1 MIKHFFY
8 IAFLCIVFGCNTEN
22 TSDCFK
28 TNGEIVTK
36 NYSLED
42 FSTITFREGIQLE
55 LIQGDEN
62 IITISYGSNL
72 ISNVTTRIT
81 DGRLFIENSTY
92 CNHIR
97 NVTPAKVTLTS
108 KNITEIRNA
117 SQFKLYSNDTLR
129 YESLLIISEN
139 FLEKEANS
147 GDIDLLINN
156 QNLSIITNGTSNF
169 TFNGKTKNLNINF
182 AAGSGKFNGENLL
195 SENIYVFHRGSNDL
209 VIHPVKELKG
219 EIRSIGNLISV
230 KRPPVV
236 DVKQLYTGKLIF
248 RD

>member
-1 MIKHFFY
+1 MRNHFFY
-8 IAFLCIVFGCNTEN
+8 ITFLCIIIGCNTEN
-22 TSDCFK
+22 ASDCFK
-28 TNGEIVTK
+28 TSGKIITK
-36 NYSLED
+36 NYSLD
-42 FSTITFREGIQLE
+42 NFSTITFREGIALE
-55 LIQGDEN
+55 LIHGNEN
-62 IITISYGSNL
+62 TITISYGSNL
-72 ISNVTTRIT
+72 INNVSTRIT

-97 NVTPAKVTLTS
+97 NVTPAKITLTA

-117 SQFKLYSNDTLR
+117 SQFKLYSNDTIR

-147 GDIDLLINN
+147 GDVDLLINN

-169 TFNGKTKNLNINF
+169 NLNGKTTNLSINF
-182 AAGSGKFNGENLL
+182 AAGSGKFNGKNLL

-209 VIHPVKELKG
+209 IIHPIRTLKG

-230 KRPPVV
+230 NRPPIV
-236 DVKQLYTGKLIF
+236 DIKQLYTGKLIF
-248 RD
+248 RE